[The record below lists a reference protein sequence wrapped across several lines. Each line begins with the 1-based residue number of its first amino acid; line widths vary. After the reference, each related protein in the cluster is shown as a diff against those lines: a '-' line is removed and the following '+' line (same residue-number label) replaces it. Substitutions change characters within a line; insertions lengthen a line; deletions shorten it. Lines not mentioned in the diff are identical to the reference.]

1 MIERELKK
9 VGRERD
15 INLIRYISS
24 VSHVTSFN
32 FHLKANIWL
41 AASMHQYGQLVFS
54 GAALIDR

>member
-41 AASMHQYGQLVFS
+41 AASMH
-54 GAALIDR
+54 